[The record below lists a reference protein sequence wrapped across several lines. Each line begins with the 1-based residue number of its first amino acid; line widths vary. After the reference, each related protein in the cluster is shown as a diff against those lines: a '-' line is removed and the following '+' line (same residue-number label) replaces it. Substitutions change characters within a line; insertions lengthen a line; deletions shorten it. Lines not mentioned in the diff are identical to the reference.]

1 MTTSDA
7 SPVNANRVI
16 GPKRGVIGVIGRDD
30 KFLVIRRSKTV
41 TAPLKLCLPG
51 GTIEEG
57 ETEPQTLVREMQE
70 ELAIDVTPV
79 RCCCRSRTPW
89 GTLLAWWVAK
99 LDHDVTPVA
108 NPDEVA
114 EYFWMTLDEIDQVR
128 GALPSLPE
136 FFQSIRRGE
145 IDVSVDSDLRSI

>member
-1 MTTSDA
+1 MSDQRPN
-7 SPVNANRVI
+7 SNVI
-16 GPKRGVIGVIGRDD
+16 GQKRGVIGVIARGD
-30 KFLVIRRSKTV
+30 KFLVIRRSRTV

-51 GTIEEG
+51 GTIEPG

-99 LDHDVTPVA
+99 LDDDVTPVP
-108 NPDEVA
+108 NPEEVD
-114 EYFWMTLDEIDQVR
+114 EYFWMTLDEIKVVK
-128 GALPSLPE
+128 GSLPSLPE
-136 FFQSIRRGE
+136 FFESIQKGE
-145 IDVSVDSDLRSI
+145 IDVALDSDLRSI